1 MQKLAGIGA
10 SKGIAIGKLTICVS
24 IDDNNIEK
32 IPVQDVPAELERL
45 ENAKRLAVD
54 ALNAV
59 YLSALKRVG
68 EKNSMIFQIH
78 IMMLQDEDFF
88 GAIRDRVREN
98 KVNAESAV
106 WETGKE
112 FSNIFAQMEDEYM
125 RGRAADVIDISKR
138 MIRTLNPA
146 YANGLDTITE
156 HTVVAAADLMPSETV
171 QIDPEKVL
179 AFLTREG
186 SKSSHSA
193 ILARTLGIPAVVGL
207 AEQYPRLADGDEV
220 IVDGGTG
227 EVIVR
232 PDAETLA
239 AYRRMQA
246 EYEQRRRELQQV
258 RGTKAVT
265 KTGIEIEINANIG
278 HPGDVEKV
286 LENDADGIG
295 LFRSE
300 FLYMENNTFPSEEQQ
315 FSAYRAVLEK
325 MDGKRV
331 IIRTLDL
338 GADKQVPYLDLPK
351 EENPALGYRAIR
363 ISLDRRELFVT
374 QLRALARAS
383 AFGRLA
389 VMFPMIISVDEVRE
403 CKSVLEQ
410 VKQQLSDENIA
421 FAPDFEVGIMVETPA
436 AVMMSAELAREVDFF
451 SIGTNDLTQYTLA
464 ADRMNHKIADLF
476 DSRNPAVLRMIE
488 LTVENGK
495 KAGIWTGICGESA
508 ADTALTEFYARI
520 GVRELSV
527 TPSAVLE
534 LKREVQQLSV

>member
-246 EYEQRRRELQQV
+246 EYEQRRRALQQV

-363 ISLDRRELFVT
+363 ICLDRRELFVT

>member
-88 GAIRDRVREN
+88 GAIRNRVREN

>member
-88 GAIRDRVREN
+88 GAIRNRVREN

-436 AVMMSAELAREVDFF
+436 AVMMSAELAREIDFF

-488 LTVENGK
+488 MTVENGK